1 MIAEAVLANETN
13 KVCFEIDFSN
23 KSISLTRNIDV
34 VQSFNR
40 SQNEFCMR
48 SMPHVI
54 FMVIMLVSLN
64 LSLFLRFIKILS
76 EKLDWVLHCLQ
87 ATPQSKNSRHFGQ
100 FFFLFVITIFWMSV
114 FFCFLLNFC
123 FFVKITRGTRAR
135 TPPWICFFAKRSTPN
150 AGPCFTDHTH
160 TLVASSTHFLRVFR
174 AAFSN
179 QNQAARWPSWASK
192 ALPSRRVWQTMR
204 FQVLSF
210 KG

>member
-1 MIAEAVLANETN
+1 MFAEAVLANETN

-23 KSISLTRNIDV
+23 KSKSLTWNVDV

-48 SMPHVI
+48 NMPHVI

-87 ATPQSKNSRHFGQ
+87 ATPQSKNSRHFLQ
-100 FFFLFVITIFWMSV
+100 IFLSFVITIFWMSV
-114 FFCFLLNFC
+114 FFCFLLDFC

-135 TPPWICFFAKRSTPN
+135 TPPWICFFCQAIHSQCWPL
-150 AGPCFTDHTH
+150 FYWSHSHTCCQ
-160 TLVASSTHFLRVFR
+160 LYRLLESFPSCLLQPKPGSSL
-174 AAFSN
+174 A
-179 QNQAARWPSWASK
+179 Q
-192 ALPSRRVWQTMR
+192 
-204 FQVLSF
+204 LS
-210 KG
+210 